1 VSIAVTCAEYAALHS
16 VCSFECVP
24 RVSGAG
30 QCDLCLRFPVSCAV
44 SDVCVSFLFCVG
56 LCIVLCCAQGFA
68 CFVYGVCVVRAV
80 TFVCCLCLLCVLCV
94 LEPLCSVYSFA
105 LGVCYVLHTVLAVSG
120 GVRSIF

>member
-1 VSIAVTCAEYAALHS
+1 MFCVSIAVTCAEYAALHS

-56 LCIVLCCAQGFA
+56 LCIVLCVVHKVLRVLCM
-68 CFVYGVCVVRAV
+68 VCVW
-80 TFVCCLCLLCVLCV
+80 CGL
-94 LEPLCSVYSFA
+94 
-105 LGVCYVLHTVLAVSG
+105 
-120 GVRSIF
+120 